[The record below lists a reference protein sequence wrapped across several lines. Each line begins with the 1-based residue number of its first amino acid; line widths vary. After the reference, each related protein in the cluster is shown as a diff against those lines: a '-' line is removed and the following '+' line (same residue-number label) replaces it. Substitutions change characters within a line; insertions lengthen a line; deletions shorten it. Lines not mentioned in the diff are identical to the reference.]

1 MTSRARALALG
12 ALLVGLAVF
21 DAARLEVTS
30 DVTRFLAAPEDDR
43 AARLTRELAASDLT
57 RTLALTVGTAAEPQ
71 DPDLAAAAAADLAS
85 MLAGDPAVAWVVS
98 GTRPELERAVWELYF
113 PRRLALLSF
122 DPEAEL
128 ALRLSD
134 TGLAD
139 AARAL
144 KRELDLPT
152 APLVKRLAA
161 EDPLLAFPA
170 LLERFEALESGSL
183 RPRGGALVT
192 ADGRAALFVGTRA
205 SPFDTAS
212 AGPLLERIAARVQA
226 FAAGQRPLVVE
237 RSGAHPFAV
246 AGERAIRADVT
257 RISILSTLGV
267 VLLYLLVVRSWRALL
282 LSLVPP
288 LAGLVVA
295 TAGAIVVAGRLHALT
310 VAFGSTL
317 IGVAIDSPTHLV
329 VHHALTPEPDGPEGT
344 ARALWPALVLCALT
358 TIVGLAGLAWTS
370 MPGLREVAL
379 FTSVG
384 IVTALLTT
392 RFVVAPLL
400 GSGPAPPALVRAAS
414 LSTRLLAAARARRGL
429 LVAPALAALATCA
442 VGLPRVRWA
451 DDPAALQRPPGDL
464 LEEDARVRAR
474 VARVDGG
481 RLVVAR
487 GADVE
492 AALVAGERAVARL
505 EPLVA
510 KGALEGLRSVR
521 SLLPSRALQAR
532 NLATLGA
539 SPDLGARLDAAFAA
553 QGFRR
558 GSFAPFARALEAPPP
573 SPLDLPALEASPLG
587 DLVRPFVSR
596 PASEGGAGKG
606 TPRRPEA
613 HDAPPGVEDEAG
625 RGATKGS
632 PEAPPEPGDVLV
644 FVFLRGVK
652 EPDALRAALADL
664 PDVELFD
671 QRAWLAA
678 AYGTYRR
685 HVLELVPV
693 GLLLVLLLVLA
704 RHRDL
709 RRALAAA
716 APALLAAPT
725 AVALLALCGV
735 ELTLLHLVSL
745 VLVLALGVDQGVFL
759 AERRAQ
765 EGLLHVGPSIV
776 GMALACALTILALGL
791 LALSEAAPLR
801 AIGLTTGL
809 GVLLSLLL
817 APLALVLAEPQ
828 VPGGDGGR
836 QTTTTDA

>member
-1 MTSRARALALG
+1 MTRSRVRALALG
-12 ALLVGLAVF
+12 ALLVGLAAF

-30 DVTRFLAAPEDDR
+30 DVTAFLAAPEDDR
-43 AARLTRELAASDLT
+43 AARLVRELAASDLT

-71 DPDLAAAAAADLAS
+71 DPDLAAAAVADLAGA
-85 MLAGDPAVAWVVS
+85 LATDPAVAWVVS

-128 ALRLSD
+128 PGRLSD
-134 TGLAD
+134 AGLTE

-144 KRELDLPT
+144 VRELDLPT

-170 LLERFEALESGSL
+170 LLERFEALEAGAL

-192 ADGRAALFVGTRA
+192 QDGRAALFVGTRA

-212 AGPLLERIAARVQA
+212 AGPLLERIEARVAA
-226 FAAGQRPLVVE
+226 FDARLVVE
-237 RSGAHPFAV
+237 KSGAHPFAV
-246 AGERAIRADVT
+246 AGERAIRADVA
-257 RISILSTLGV
+257 RISLLSTLGV
-267 VLLYLLVVRSWRALL
+267 VLLYALVVRSRRALA

-295 TAGAIVVAGRLHALT
+295 AAGAIVVAGRLHALT

-329 VHHALTPEPDGPEGT
+329 VHHALAPEPDGPEGT

-400 GSGPAPPALVRAAS
+400 GSGPPPPALARAAT
-414 LSTRLLAAARARRGL
+414 LSTRLLARARARRGL
-429 LVAPALAALATCA
+429 LAAPALAALVTCA
-442 VGLPRVRWA
+442 VGLPRARWA

-464 LEEDARVRAR
+464 LEEDARVRTR
-474 VARVDGG
+474 VARVEAG

-487 GADVE
+487 GPDVE

-510 KGALEGLRSVR
+510 RGALEGLRSVR
-521 SLLPSRALQAR
+521 ALLPSRALQAR
-532 NLATLGA
+532 NLAALA
-539 SPDLGARLDAAFAA
+539 AAPDLARRLDAAFAA

-558 GSFAPFARALEAPPP
+558 GSFAPFADALREPPP
-573 SPLDLPALEASPLG
+573 PLDLAALEASPLA

-596 PASEGGAGKG
+596 PTSG
-606 TPRRPEA
+606 
-613 HDAPPGVEDEAG
+613 
-625 RGATKGS
+625 
-632 PEAPPEPGDVLV
+632 EPLV
-644 FVFLRGVK
+644 FVFLRGVHD
-652 EPDALRAALADL
+652 PDAIRAALAGL

-671 QRAWLAA
+671 QRAWLAS

-685 HVLELVPV
+685 HVLQLVPV
-693 GLLLVLLLVLA
+693 GLLLVLLLVLL

-725 AVALLALCGV
+725 TVALLSLCGV

-759 AERRAQ
+759 AERRARD
-765 EGLLHVGPSIV
+765 GLLHVGPSIV

-828 VPGGDGGR
+828 S
-836 QTTTTDA
+836 TTTEA